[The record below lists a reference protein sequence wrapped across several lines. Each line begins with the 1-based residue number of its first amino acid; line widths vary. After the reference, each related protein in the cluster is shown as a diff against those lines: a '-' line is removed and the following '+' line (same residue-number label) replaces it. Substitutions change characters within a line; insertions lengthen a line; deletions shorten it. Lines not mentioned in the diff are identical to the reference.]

1 MKKENCVEQLI
12 AYLLDVLPE
21 YRAEAETVPMD
32 ARSRRYLL
40 RCLMNIWDPRRKLP
54 EAYFEL
60 EQQLLSIETQ
70 EKVPVDALALP
81 EKEPG
86 IALWQGNITRLAAD
100 AIVNAANSQMLGCF
114 VPGHSCIDNAIH
126 SAAGLRL
133 RAACYELMKAQGHEE
148 PTGQAKLT
156 PGFALP
162 ARYVIHTVGPIVR
175 GRVTENDQALLRSCY
190 RSCLDI
196 AQKKHLRSVVFCCIS
211 TGVFHFP
218 RREAAEIATS
228 EVRRYHQIPV
238 LAHDDGTSKCPLCLR
253 ESDEDVRAGGNR
265 RPNDTANLQCR
276 SALLKESWGQHP
288 KESVLSSAYWG
299 SCEMHRTR

>member
-12 AYLLDVLPE
+12 EYLLDVLPE

-40 RCLMNIWDPRRKLP
+40 RCLMNVWNPHRKLP

-60 EQQLLSIETQ
+60 EQQLLTAETQ
-70 EKVPVDALALP
+70 EKAPVDVLDLP
-81 EKEPG
+81 EKESG
-86 IALWQGNITRLAAD
+86 ITLWQGDITRLAAD

-162 ARYVIHTVGPIVR
+162 ARHVIHTVGPIVR
-175 GRVTENDQALLRSCY
+175 GRVTENDRAFLRSCY
-190 RSCLDI
+190 RSCLDM
-196 AQKKHLRSVVFCCIS
+196 AQKHHLRSVAFCCIS

-218 RREAAEIATS
+218 RREAAEIAVD
-228 EVRRYHQIPV
+228 EVRRYQKT
-238 LAHDDGTSKCPLCLR
+238 HDVSSR
-253 ESDEDVRAGGNR
+253 VIFNVFQDEDR
-265 RPNDTANLQCR
+265 DIY
-276 SALLKESWGQHP
+276 EDI
-288 KESVLSSAYWG
+288 LS
-299 SCEMHRTR
+299 

>member
-40 RCLMNIWDPRRKLP
+40 RCLMNVWDPRRKLP
-54 EAYFEL
+54 EAYFKL

-70 EKVPVDALALP
+70 EKVPVDAMALP

-86 IALWQGNITRLAAD
+86 IVLWQGDITRLAAD

-148 PTGQAKLT
+148 QTGQAKLT

-175 GRVTENDQALLRSCY
+175 GRVTENDQAFLRSCY

-196 AQKKHLRSVVFCCIS
+196 AQKKHLRSVFSVAFRQACSIS
-211 TGVFHFP
+211 RTAKRQKSPPAKCAGIIKFP
-218 RREAAEIATS
+218 FWRMTTEHPNARYVCVNPMKMYVPEEI
-228 EVRRYHQIPV
+228 
-238 LAHDDGTSKCPLCLR
+238 
-253 ESDEDVRAGGNR
+253 EDR
-265 RPNDTANLQCR
+265 TTLLTC
-276 SALLKESWGQHP
+276 SADQLF
-288 KESVLSSAYWG
+288 
-299 SCEMHRTR
+299 